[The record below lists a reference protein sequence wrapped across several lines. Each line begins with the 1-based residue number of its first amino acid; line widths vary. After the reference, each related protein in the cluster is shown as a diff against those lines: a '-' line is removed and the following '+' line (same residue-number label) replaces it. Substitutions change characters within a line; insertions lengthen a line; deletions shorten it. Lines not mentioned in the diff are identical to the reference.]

1 VTAVGRPGV
10 EGGLDRAMLVHVGFS
25 TTWSAKDMSARVS
38 AAEANR
44 NFSALL
50 RRVQQGERITIT
62 SRGRPVAE
70 IAPPRPPLE
79 TADEREAAVRA
90 VLAQHSP
97 PEITWIG
104 PWNRE
109 ELYED
114 DGG

>member
-1 VTAVGRPGV
+1 MGC
-10 EGGLDRAMLVHVGFS
+10 EGMGAS
-25 TTWSAKDMSARVS
+25 RVS

-70 IAPPRPPLE
+70 IAPPSQTSP
-79 TADEREAAVRA
+79 AVREAMVRDLIA
-90 VLAQHSP
+90 RLGSQEVVF
-97 PEITWIG
+97 IG

-114 DGG
+114 